1 MFPADGCKSE
11 FPYSG
16 DVNRHMQ
23 GVHENVKFNCYKC
36 KFEGNSKISLKAH
49 MKNVHT
55 VATFDCTVGGCGR
68 KFARKAN
75 LARHRHVNC
84 EKCEFETSY
93 KETLKA
99 HINTIHEVKP
109 LLKCD
114 ECDYMSQ
121 YSNLIKRHRE
131 SVHEKKRW
139 NCTQCEYTSSSSDTT
154 KRHTKIRHEGFVYLS
169 RLRFF
174 FNMAIFFKHPFKSK
188 PPRSPI
194 SVQCL

>member
-11 FPYSG
+11 FPHSG
-16 DVNRHMQ
+16 DVNRHMH
-23 GVHENVKFNCYKC
+23 GVHKNVKC

-99 HINTIHEVKP
+99 HINTIHELKP
-109 LLKCD
+109 L
-114 ECDYMSQ
+114 
-121 YSNLIKRHRE
+121 
-131 SVHEKKRW
+131 
-139 NCTQCEYTSSSSDTT
+139 
-154 KRHTKIRHEGFVYLS
+154 
-169 RLRFF
+169 
-174 FNMAIFFKHPFKSK
+174 
-188 PPRSPI
+188 
-194 SVQCL
+194 